1 MNSSWQI
8 ARGDRRKGRAE
19 RPAYVSINKR
29 GEIAMNDRAF
39 AAIMRP
45 ASVTLLYD
53 PEARLI
59 GVKYPVSAD
68 RHFYMAR
75 RYGRNNKMRII
86 RAARALKQFGLQ
98 LEHTLKFYNPPVIT
112 YRNEPMLLLEL
123 DRAESVDR

>member
-19 RPAYVSINKR
+19 RPTYVSINKR

-53 PEARLI
+53 SQARII

-86 RAARALKQFGLQ
+86 RAAHALKQFGISVDR
-98 LEHTLKFYNPPVIT
+98 TLKFYNPPVVT
-112 YRNEPMLLLEL
+112 FRSEAMLVLEL
-123 DRAESVDR
+123 NRGEIK